1 VGYLLSIKAA
11 VNVFLLMVIIPIL
24 LKVWVR
30 RNPESQV
37 TANFFGA
44 KASLLIS
51 SIGALCLGLAPE
63 LWLAIIGRNEPISER
78 STLTHHQQL

>member
-11 VNVFLLMVIIPIL
+11 VNISLLTVIIPIL

-30 RNPESQV
+30 RNPELQV

-51 SIGALCLGLAPE
+51 FIGALCLGLASE
-63 LWLAIIGRNEPISER
+63 LWLAIIGKNEPISEC